1 MVEILLKKWHNC
13 IMEYK
18 VNDKVVHCRDGLSL
32 IVGETTIG
40 GNDYFVVNSLKNN
53 KENIYVLK
61 SRTDNII
68 RPVMA
73 FMKTVEP
80 GFISNTKQRRDLYKK
95 KLLSGNVYDL
105 AYLTM
110 QLHFFNEFNAKGQV
124 VKLGPTDL
132 QMLKDA
138 ESILFDEFATSYNV
152 ERDSVGE
159 KIAGMLG

>member
-1 MVEILLKKWHNC
+1 
-13 IMEYK
+13 MEFK

-40 GNDYFVVNSLKNN
+40 GNQYFVVNSLKNN

-61 SRTDNII
+61 SRTENII
-68 RPVMA
+68 RPVMNEADANEVVA
-73 FMKTVEP
+73 FMKTVQP

-95 KLLSGNVYDL
+95 KLLSGSVNDL

-110 QLHFFNEFNAKGQV
+110 QLRYFNKFNAEGQV

-152 ERDSVGE
+152 ARELVGD
-159 KIAGMLG
+159 KIASMLE